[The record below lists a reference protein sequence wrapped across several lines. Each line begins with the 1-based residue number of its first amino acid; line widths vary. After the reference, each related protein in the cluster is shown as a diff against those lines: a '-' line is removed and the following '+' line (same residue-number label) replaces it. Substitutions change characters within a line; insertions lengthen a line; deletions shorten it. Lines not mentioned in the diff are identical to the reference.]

1 MQIKKIILVKMGNPK
16 GFGLIETL
24 VSITITMIGLVGVGT
39 FLIYQNK
46 EIMRHSQKYEVVEIR
61 NNLYSA
67 LLDSSACKTILNNM
81 NDSFSEGAVINLTQI
96 SVPKYGLNLK
106 KPSAQSEPI
115 LNSSSGLKLKSLT
128 FNVNSLVSNTTDQ
141 YLGYFEVQIESNDQS
156 FKPIKTSKIVKV
168 NSLGK
173 AESCVAELTLSC
185 PAGEFYSGIDSSG
198 LPICISLDCPTGKA
212 AQGVSPTGVVICVDD
227 TAITQKV
234 LACASSEYISGVNA
248 SGNAICLR
256 LPAANSTPTSPPPPN
271 PVCVLDFI
279 SDQNDGWDFPGSIPV
294 GSADVSGTK
303 TQRGCIPTTS
313 VCIGTTL
320 TFSFDMIQ
328 GQRHFFVANTIKG
341 VSGRSGNVV
350 YRCP

>member
-1 MQIKKIILVKMGNPK
+1 MRNSK

-67 LLDSSACKTILNNM
+67 LLDSSACK
-81 NDSFSEGAVINLTQI
+81 
-96 SVPKYGLNLK
+96 
-106 KPSAQSEPI
+106 PI

-198 LPICISLDCPTGKA
+198 LPLCISLDCPTGKV
-212 AQGVSPTGVVICVDD
+212 AQGVSSTGVVICVDD

-234 LACASSEYISGVNA
+234 LACASSEYLSGVSA
-248 SGNAICLR
+248 SGSAICLR
-256 LPAANSTPTSPPPPN
+256 
-271 PVCVLDFI
+271 
-279 SDQNDGWDFPGSIPV
+279 
-294 GSADVSGTK
+294 
-303 TQRGCIPTTS
+303 
-313 VCIGTTL
+313 
-320 TFSFDMIQ
+320 
-328 GQRHFFVANTIKG
+328 
-341 VSGRSGNVV
+341 
-350 YRCP
+350 